1 MFQDEDVYTFFEPEV
16 TKKTKPPPSSD
27 SDSPKKVSSTIVDL
41 KGENYFSVAI
51 GQTHTKAG
59 YFLDSSDDVVQLIHK
74 LCTHNNA

>member
-1 MFQDEDVYTFFEPEV
+1 MFQDEDVYTFFEPEL
-16 TKKTKPPPSSD
+16 TKKAKSLSSSG

-51 GQTHTKAG
+51 GQTHTKAR
-59 YFLDSSDDVVQLIHK
+59 YFLDSSDDVVKLIGK